1 MHKFKDL
8 TAEMAFLIR
17 ALFFILFGFLIQTSE
32 IINPDTIIWALG
44 ITGGIFIIRFI
55 LLKAFKVAINPLL
68 FIAPRGLITIL
79 LFLSIPM
86 HLVSPLVNNSLI
98 IQVIVLTA
106 LVMMMGLLFNKR
118 ETKLTTEHKQ

>member
-1 MHKFKDL
+1 
-8 TAEMAFLIR
+8 MAFLIR

-44 ITGGIFIIRFI
+44 ITGGIFMIRFI